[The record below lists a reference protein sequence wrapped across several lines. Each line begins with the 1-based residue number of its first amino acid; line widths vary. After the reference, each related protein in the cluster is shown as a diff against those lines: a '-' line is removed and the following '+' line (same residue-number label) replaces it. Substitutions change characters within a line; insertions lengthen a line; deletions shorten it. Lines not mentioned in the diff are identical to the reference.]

1 MDYSVLFTKVNRPI
15 YVVLTGE
22 AGERVINGKLVS
34 RFDNI
39 WCYEQQG
46 ERVLTSN
53 ELRMIADELDKLNSE
68 DNDDDC

>member
-1 MDYSVLFTKVNRPI
+1 MDNSVLFTKVNQPI